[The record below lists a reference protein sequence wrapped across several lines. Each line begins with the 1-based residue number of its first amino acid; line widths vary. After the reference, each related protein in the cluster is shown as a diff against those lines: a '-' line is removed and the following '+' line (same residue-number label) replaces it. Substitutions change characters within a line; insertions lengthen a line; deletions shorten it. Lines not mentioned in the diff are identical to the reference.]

1 MSGSIELRTQ
11 VTTLSILEGNILL
24 SVLMREVREGLAYW
38 SLINWLVNPLLIDD
52 WFIHNQYSFADV
64 VDWWPAIYS
73 LHCWPNLSRADNI
86 SNFLDYILGWGE
98 KKDYCSDLAW
108 DDLITLQVQVDKENS
123 MELDSVHYLYNYYMV
138 CALLFHTH
146 HVTVMCDICH
156 MTISCTPSLCSKSK
170 WGFHLGFQP
179 NLNPLLIL
187 SGVNTVLSVR
197 SLCSLPPT
205 VCVSI
210 TVSSLVCALQYAILP
225 SSNSVVCSVQSK

>member
-64 VDWWPAIYS
+64 VDWWPAITHGIVDPIFQEQTIYQIS
-73 LHCWPNLSRADNI
+73 LI
-86 SNFLDYILGWGE
+86 ILGWGE

-123 MELDSVHYLYNYYMV
+123 IEFPFDSVHYLYN
-138 CALLFHTH
+138 F
-146 HVTVMCDICH
+146 
-156 MTISCTPSLCSKSK
+156 
-170 WGFHLGFQP
+170 
-179 NLNPLLIL
+179 
-187 SGVNTVLSVR
+187 SGYRMS
-197 SLCSLPPT
+197 
-205 VCVSI
+205 
-210 TVSSLVCALQYAILP
+210 
-225 SSNSVVCSVQSK
+225 

>member
-24 SVLMREVREGLAYW
+24 SVLMREVREGLVYW

-98 KKDYCSDLAW
+98 KKDYM
-108 DDLITLQVQVDKENS
+108 IHRIKEN
-123 MELDSVHYLYNYYMV
+123 ENKWLDNVSNWGDGKWLGILRRIKRLSSVSNGGDWQEVTKQSIEEMKNDQAEYRIEEGGKAV
-138 CALLFHTH
+138 H
-146 HVTVMCDICH
+146 HI
-156 MTISCTPSLCSKSK
+156 
-170 WGFHLGFQP
+170 G
-179 NLNPLLIL
+179 
-187 SGVNTVLSVR
+187 
-197 SLCSLPPT
+197 
-205 VCVSI
+205 
-210 TVSSLVCALQYAILP
+210 
-225 SSNSVVCSVQSK
+225 